1 MLRLGNVLEMEAA
14 KSDCLREMHA
24 GSFGSSP
31 RQGLSHLIAEAAHLT
46 HGLLGHGRMSFK
58 KPL

>member
-14 KSDCLREMHA
+14 KSDCPREMHA

-46 HGLLGHGRMSFK
+46 HSLPGHGRMSFK